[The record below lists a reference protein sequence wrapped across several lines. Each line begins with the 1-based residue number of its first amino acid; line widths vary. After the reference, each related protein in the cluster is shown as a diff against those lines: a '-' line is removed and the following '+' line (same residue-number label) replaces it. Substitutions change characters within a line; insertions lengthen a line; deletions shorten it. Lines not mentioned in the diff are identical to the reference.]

1 MYDSEQ
7 DTVSIGLN
15 WFSGNRHETRL
26 KSQFVAL
33 QADNPQSL
41 ISDNGGYLYDSDD
54 LIKPFTQ
61 GVVSFQ
67 VRYKYEIAPLSYLYL
82 VYSKGGTSYDEDEEY
97 HYNVQTGE
105 NFVAWMKKSRTT
117 KAGRMMFKGREIK
130 VDPGFSEMK
139 RFPKESKYLPK
150 IAAVPKIR

>member
-1 MYDSEQ
+1 LYDSEQ

-15 WFSGNRHETRL
+15 WFSGNKHEIRL

-41 ISDNGGYLYDSDD
+41 ISDSGGYLYDSDD

-82 VYSKGGTSYDEDEEY
+82 VYSKGGTSYDEDEIILNLKFLIN
-97 HYNVQTGE
+97 HGTILQT
-105 NFVAWMKKSRTT
+105 
-117 KAGRMMFKGREIK
+117 
-130 VDPGFSEMK
+130 
-139 RFPKESKYLPK
+139 KYIQSSLD
-150 IAAVPKIR
+150 